1 MTTITKPQ
9 LLTAADLLRLHG
21 QGIKGELIRGELRAT
36 VATDLRHGE
45 IAAAMG
51 AILLAYVRP
60 RRLGRVFGSD
70 AGVLLE
76 RNPDTVREPDVA
88 YVSAERLPP
97 DAAISGYCP
106 VVPDLV
112 VEIVSPSD
120 GPAAADNKAAMWLRY
135 GARAA
140 LVLNPETLAISIR
153 RPARPAV
160 ILTIDDTLELDDIL
174 PGFACPVR
182 DIL

>member
-1 MTTITKPQ
+1 M
-9 LLTAADLLRLHG
+9 
-21 QGIKGELIRGELRAT
+21 RAT
-36 VATDLRHGE
+36 RAAGLMHGE
-45 IAAAMG
+45 ITAVLGAM
-51 AILLAYVRP
+51 LVAYVRP

-88 YVSAERLPP
+88 YVAAERLPP
-97 DAAISGYCP
+97 DAAVSGYCP

-120 GPAAADNKAAMWLRY
+120 GAAATDDKAEMWLRY
-135 GARAA
+135 GVRAA
-140 LVLNPETLAISIR
+140 LVVNPETLAISIR
-153 RPARPAV
+153 RPHRPAV
-160 ILTIDDTLELDDIL
+160 VLTIDDTLELDDIL